1 MSILKVEGISK
12 SFSGIKVLNNIS
24 FECKKG
30 EIIGVFGRNGTGK
43 STLLKIIYGTLK
55 SSDVKLFINNSLL
68 STSNVISSGK
78 IAYLPQDSFLPR
90 ELTVRDVIPYFYKGE
105 DQNKIFYAPGIARFD
120 HMKVGKLSRGE
131 LRYLEFL
138 LIAHLDHPFLML
150 DEPFSMIDPLY
161 IEYMTQFLSTLKKE
175 KGIIISDHYYSSVL
189 EVSDTMFLINNGIKV
204 DVNSEEDLMKYGYL
218 NGEQELKPE
227 KG

>member
-1 MSILKVEGISK
+1 MSTLKVEGISK
-12 SFSGIKVLNNIS
+12 SFSGIKVLNDIS

-30 EIIGVFGRNGTGK
+30 EIIGIFGRNGSGK

-55 SSDVKLFINNSLL
+55 SNGVKLFINNTLL

-78 IAYLPQDSFLPR
+78 IAYLPQDPFLPK
-90 ELTVRDVIPYFYKGE
+90 ELKVRDVIPFFYKGE
-105 DQNKIFYAPGIARFD
+105 DQDKVFYAPGVSEFD
-120 HMKVGKLSRGE
+120 HLKVGHLSMGQ
-131 LRYLEFL
+131 LRYVEFL
-138 LIAHLDHPFLML
+138 LLANLNHSFLML
-150 DEPFSMIDPLY
+150 DEPFSMVEPIY
-161 IEYMTQFLSTLKKE
+161 INYIQQKIVELKTE

-218 NGEQELKPE
+218 SNDQELKPE
-227 KG
+227 N